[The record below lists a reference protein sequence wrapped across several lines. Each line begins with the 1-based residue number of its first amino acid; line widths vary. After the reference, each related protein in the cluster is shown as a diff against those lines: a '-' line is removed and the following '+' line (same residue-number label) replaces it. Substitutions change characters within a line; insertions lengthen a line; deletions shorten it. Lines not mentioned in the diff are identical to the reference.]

1 MPTPTATEPTGTADL
16 TQLATGFTTW
26 LGKSGN
32 TKVSKARARH
42 QAAPGEP
49 VFSTQDDM
57 VNLNATSAS
66 RLIRSGL
73 RAGRVDEL
81 VELLGL
87 PKKEDLSHALNA
99 NSTSLWRWA
108 RDDKPLPSQTVEQIL
123 RAMQLQLF
131 ATDVFG
137 GVVPART
144 WLSKSHPMLDDMS
157 PSDYAD
163 NEFGAQKV
171 RGMLAGLK
179 YGGVA

>member
-1 MPTPTATEPTGTADL
+1 MTTHAATAPSGAADL
-16 TQLATGFTTW
+16 NKLAAGFTAW

-32 TKVSKARARH
+32 ARSRARH
-42 QAAPGEP
+42 PAAASAP
-49 VFSTQDDM
+49 VFSGQGAA

-81 VELLGL
+81 VALLGL

-108 RDDKPLPSQTVEQIL
+108 RDDSPLPSQTVEQIL

-137 GVVPART
+137 GVAPARA
-144 WLSKSHPMLDDMS
+144 WLSKPHPMLDGLS
-157 PSDYAD
+157 PSDYGD

>member
-1 MPTPTATEPTGTADL
+1 MATHAATAPPGTADL
-16 TQLATGFTTW
+16 SKLAAGFTTW
-26 LGKSGN
+26 LGKSG
-32 TKVSKARARH
+32 TTPVRGKRS
-42 QAAPGEP
+42 AAASAP
-49 VFSTQDDM
+49 VFSAQDAM

-81 VELLGL
+81 VDLLGL

-99 NSTSLWRWA
+99 NGTSLWRWA
-108 RDDKPLPSQTVEQIL
+108 RDDSTLPSQTVEQIL

-137 GVVPART
+137 GVAPARI
-144 WLSKSHPMLDDMS
+144 WLGKPHPMLDGMS

>member
-1 MPTPTATEPTGTADL
+1 MTTHAATAPSAAADL
-16 TQLATGFTTW
+16 NKLAAGFTNW
-26 LGKSGN
+26 LGKSGYAR
-32 TKVSKARARH
+32 ARARH
-42 QAAPGEP
+42 LAASAP
-49 VFSTQDDM
+49 VFSGQGAGI
-57 VNLNATSAS
+57 NLNATSAS
-66 RLIRSGL
+66 QLIRSGL

-81 VELLGL
+81 VALLGL

-108 RDDKPLPSQTVEQIL
+108 RDDAPLPSQTVEQIL

-137 GVVPART
+137 GVAPARS
-144 WLSKSHPMLDDMS
+144 WLSKPHPMLDGMS